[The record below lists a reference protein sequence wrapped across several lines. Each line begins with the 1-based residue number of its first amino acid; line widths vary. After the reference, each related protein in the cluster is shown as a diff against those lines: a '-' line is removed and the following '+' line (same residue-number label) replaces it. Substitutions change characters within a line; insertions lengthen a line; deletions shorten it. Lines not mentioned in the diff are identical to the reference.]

1 MIYYKTPEE
10 IEVMRNSNLLVSK
23 TLAHLA
29 GIIRPGISGADIDHE
44 AEKFIRDHGAEPA
57 FKGYHGFP
65 AALCVSVNEAVVH
78 GIPSKEQVFKEGD
91 VVSVD
96 CGVLLNGYHGDSA
109 YTFALAGTSEKVMKL
124 LEVTKEALYRAIAQV
139 QVGKRLGD
147 IGFAVQEFAERQYG
161 YGIVRDLVGH
171 GIGREL
177 HEAPEVPN
185 YGRRG
190 RGIKLQEG
198 LVIAIEPMINMGTKE
213 VRQLPDGWTIVSK
226 DKTPSAHYEH
236 VVAVKRTGPEVLSDF
251 SIIEQVELKNDN
263 LCVVKAP
270 HLMNENRGS

>member
-10 IEVMRNSNLLVSK
+10 IALMRASNLLVSQ

-29 GIIRPGISGADIDHE
+29 QTLRPGMSGADIDRE
-44 AEKFIRDHGAEPA
+44 AETFIRDHGAEPT

-65 AALCVSVNEAVVH
+65 ATLCVSVNEAVVH

-91 VVSVD
+91 VISID

-109 YTFALAGTSEKVMKL
+109 YTFALVEAREEVLQL
-124 LEVTKEALYRAIAQV
+124 LRVTKESLYRAIDQV
-139 QVGKRLGD
+139 RVGNRLGD
-147 IGFAVQEFAERQYG
+147 IGFAVQEFAERQHG

-171 GIGREL
+171 GIGRNL
-177 HEAPEVPN
+177 HEEPEVPN

-198 LVIAIEPMINMGTKE
+198 LVIAIEPMINLGAKE

-236 VVAVKRTGPEVLSDF
+236 VVAVFKEGPAVLSDF
-251 SIIEQVELKNDN
+251 SIIEEAERQNDY
-263 LCVVKAP
+263 LHEVKVLRAVKDEMP
-270 HLMNENRGS
+270 

>member
-10 IEVMRNSNLLVSK
+10 IALMRASNLLVSQ
-23 TLAHLA
+23 TLTHIAKML
-29 GIIRPGISGADIDHE
+29 RPGMSGADIDRE
-44 AEKFIRDHGAEPA
+44 AETFIRDHGAEPT

-65 AALCVSVNEAVVH
+65 ATLCVSVNEAVVH
-78 GIPSKEQVFKEGD
+78 GIPSKKQVFREGD
-91 VVSVD
+91 VVSID

-109 YTFALAGTSEKVMKL
+109 YTFALVETKEEVMQL
-124 LEVTKEALYRAIAQV
+124 LRVTKEALYRAIEQARP
-139 QVGKRLGD
+139 GKRLGD
-147 IGFAVQEFAERQYG
+147 LGFAVQEFAERQHG

-171 GIGREL
+171 GIGRDL

-198 LVIAIEPMINMGTKE
+198 LVIAIEPMINLGTKE
-213 VRQLPDGWTIVSK
+213 VRQLSDGWTIVSK

-236 VVAVKRTGPEVLSDF
+236 VVAVSKEGPKILSDF
-251 SIIEQVELKNDN
+251 SIIEQAESENECLHE
-263 LCVVKAP
+263 VKV
-270 HLMNENRGS
+270 LRVDDKV